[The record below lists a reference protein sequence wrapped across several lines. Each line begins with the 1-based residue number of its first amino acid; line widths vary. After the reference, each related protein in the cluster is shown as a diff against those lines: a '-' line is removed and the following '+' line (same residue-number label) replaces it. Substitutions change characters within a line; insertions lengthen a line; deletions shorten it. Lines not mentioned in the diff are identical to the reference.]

1 MEVNEI
7 SIIIYHLYI
16 DDMDTLIAILS
27 AVSLA
32 ELAGLITAI
41 VMLRPNRRKGM
52 EEAQRL
58 HAEARQAEIENEE
71 RMSAILMTNIVAP
84 LQAELKSLRETVDR
98 LKDQVERLSKEVDR
112 LKRAVNKANTCQ
124 HKEGCPVLEKL
135 REEKEEQ

>member
-1 MEVNEI
+1 MN
-7 SIIIYHLYI
+7 
-16 DDMDTLIAILS
+16 TLIAILS

-41 VMLRPNRRKGM
+41 VMLRPNRKKGM

-84 LQAELKSLRETVDR
+84 LQAELKRLRETVDGLYR
-98 LKDQVERLSKEVDR
+98 EVER
-112 LKRAVNKANTCQ
+112 LKRAVNKANTCR
-124 HKEGCPVLEKL
+124 HKEDCPVLKRL
-135 REEKEEQ
+135 REEKEER

>member
-1 MEVNEI
+1 MR
-7 SIIIYHLYI
+7 
-16 DDMDTLIAILS
+16 MDTIIAILS

-41 VMLRPNRRKGM
+41 VMLRPNRKKGM

-84 LQAELKSLRETVDR
+84 LQAELKRLRETVDS
-98 LKDQVERLSKEVDR
+98 LNGQVDCLSDQVERLSKEVDR
-112 LKRAVNKANTCQ
+112 LKRAVNKANTCR
-124 HKEGCPVLEKL
+124 HKEDCPVLEKL
-135 REEKEEQ
+135 REEKEER